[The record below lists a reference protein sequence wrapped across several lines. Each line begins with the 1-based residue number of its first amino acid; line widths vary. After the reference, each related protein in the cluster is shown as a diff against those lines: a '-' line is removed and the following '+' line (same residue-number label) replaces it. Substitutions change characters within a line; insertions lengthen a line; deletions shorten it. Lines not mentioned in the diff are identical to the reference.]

1 MSSKTIF
8 CLCLIIVMAAVQL
21 SAQVPILVRTKS
33 NLTIN
38 VQPDVKDVY
47 RNDKQV
53 DSSKIKVTTYDV
65 LRFKHRKLFWENRY
79 IIVEP
84 TSTNTDGVFP
94 VNGNDYKKDS
104 KTTTSHFYLIGKQ
117 NTTYIGFKKRNWMS
131 NLR

>member
-1 MSSKTIF
+1 MVAI
-8 CLCLIIVMAAVQL
+8 QL

-38 VQPDVKDVY
+38 VQQDLKDVY

-84 TSTNTDGVFP
+84 TSLKTDVAFKA
-94 VNGNDYKKDS
+94 NGNDFKQDR

-117 NTTYIGFKKRNWMS
+117 STALIGLRKRE
-131 NLR
+131 